1 MWTLSCLW
9 GLIAWPGIE
18 HSPLHWECKVVA
30 AGPSEKS
37 PSGPFDVSLHLHPNP
52 CLRRSYNGITVC
64 NPLWLPAF
72 RIMSVKFTH
81 VVMCIG
87 GLFILLLWGAPL
99 HGYTIIVCPF
109 FRWCTFELFEVI
121 MNQVF
126 MEILTSSRDL
136 NFRKSGSSLV
146 VPWLG
151 LSPLATKQRFWK
163 WNVARCLH
171 FVVKSCPCFRTA
183 LQESKWVLPHSQH
196 HLQQSSPRR
205 PLKGI
210 KGFKTRPSSVRHD
223 YHFLLKMSLTA

>member
-1 MWTLSCLW
+1 MGNIMESTHGDPCFVLFLEYQLSFYLLIWPHWVLAVAWRIFSCIMWTLSCLW

-18 HSPLHWECKVVA
+18 HSPLHFECKVVA

-121 MNQVF
+121 MN
-126 MEILTSSRDL
+126 
-136 NFRKSGSSLV
+136 
-146 VPWLG
+146 
-151 LSPLATKQRFWK
+151 
-163 WNVARCLH
+163 
-171 FVVKSCPCFRTA
+171 
-183 LQESKWVLPHSQH
+183 
-196 HLQQSSPRR
+196 
-205 PLKGI
+205 
-210 KGFKTRPSSVRHD
+210 
-223 YHFLLKMSLTA
+223 